1 MSQAFIV
8 EVFGCTAGILAKE
21 RNRFRFH
28 ASNPA
33 MKSLEGQTFK
43 SPRDAELAAE
53 RIAASKLTGHIDRSP
68 ACCRALF

>member
-8 EVFGCTAGILAKE
+8 EVFGCIVGILAKE

-43 SPRDAELAAE
+43 TPREAELAAE
-53 RIAASKLTGHIDRSP
+53 RIAASKLTRHIDKTP
-68 ACCRALF
+68 ACCRALY